1 MNPACLRVMHLG
13 RMDYLDAWQ
22 LQKEVVAAR
31 QKDEVPDTLLL
42 LEHPPTI
49 TFGKSA
55 KQEHLL
61 ATETELSALGV
72 QVVQSDRGGDVT
84 LHLPGQLVGYPIVH
98 LQQAPNSPDLHGYMR
113 RLEETLIRSIGNLGV
128 TADRFKGHTGVWLDM
143 DTPTPVKVAAMGVR
157 VSRYVTMHGF
167 ALNVCP
173 DLSLFD
179 LIIPCGIHEYGVTSL
194 AQFTGASFTIAELVP
209 DVVHFFAEVSGYTQ
223 VDEQYGAE

>member
-1 MNPACLRVMHLG
+1 MHLG
-13 RMDYLDAWQ
+13 RMNYQDAWQ
-22 LQKEVVAAR
+22 IQKDAVAAR
-31 QKDEVPDTLLL
+31 QNDEIPDTLLL

-55 KQEHLL
+55 KREHLI

-72 QVVQSDRGGDVT
+72 QIVQSDRGGDVT

-113 RLEETLIRSIGNLGV
+113 RLEESLIRTIAKLGI
-128 TADRFKGHTGVWLDM
+128 TADRFIGHTGVWLGM

-179 LIIPCGIHEYGVTSL
+179 LIVPCGIHEYGVTSL
-194 AQFTGASFTIAELVP
+194 SAFTGDRYTVAELVP
-209 DVVHFFAEVSGYTQ
+209 DVVHFFAEVSGYSHVNEHYET
-223 VDEQYGAE
+223 VSHPR